1 MGFYNCNTI
10 SNSFLKKK
18 MTPNLLES
26 NILYIIT
33 QRVSSIYGNDIYND
47 IYNDSI
53 KVNVNWC

>member
-47 IYNDSI
+47 SI